1 MTMRRMLL
9 AALAAFGL
17 SAAAGAAQ
25 AALIDFNALP
35 TGHAADPLSLPGA
48 TFTTLGG
55 GFNYIAVG
63 GLCTSISDANSFNCS
78 KDLQVDFDV
87 ASSGLSFSF
96 FANNEH
102 TIGADIGDVLLYSG
116 ATFLGQVDV
125 LVLDDQGSTRDL
137 VSLAGFS
144 DVTRL
149 VISSTDFAGVL
160 YDDFAFTPGVAG
172 VPEPASWSLMILG
185 FGLAGA
191 AFRRR
196 AATTRAI

>member
-25 AALIDFNALP
+25 ADLIDFNSLP

-63 GLCTSISDANSFNCS
+63 GLCTSISDVNSFNCS

-96 FANNEH
+96 FANNDH
-102 TIGADIGDVLLYSG
+102 TIGDDIGDILLYRG
-116 ATFLGQVDV
+116 ALLLGLVDV
-125 LVLDDQGSTRDL
+125 LVLDDSGASRDV
-137 VSLAGFS
+137 VSLAGYS
-144 DVTRL
+144 NVTRL
-149 VISSTDFAGVL
+149 VISSTDFGGVL
-160 YDDFAFTPGVAG
+160 YDDFRFTAAG
-172 VPEPASWSLMILG
+172 VPEPTSWALMILG

-191 AFRRR
+191 AFRRQ